1 MMNNAIVRPFANSEV
16 QVLRQLIFHTID
28 DAYTGVYGPHSIQY
42 FKEYHSCSKIL
53 ADAGEGYTVVV
64 ELNERI
70 VGTGTV
76 CGTNVCRVF
85 VSPSFQGRGL
95 GRMVMEALENS
106 ALSQGLCNL
115 DLHASLPSQAFYQH
129 LGYRLREDAF
139 IQVSDDERLDYFY
152 MEKALSGG
160 LTRNSETIPLSGESG
175 EQMVIR
181 QALPG
186 DAPAMARINVATWRD
201 SYGQFL
207 PQQLLEELSYAQK
220 QAEIE
225 DYFARW
231 EENQAVAFVAVNQS
245 EEMMAFIM
253 AGKNRNGDP
262 GYMGEIYNLHVEPAF
277 QSQGIGRCLVTRVSE
292 VFRQRGWPTMMVW
305 ALAKN
310 PSRRFYKKLGGRI
323 IARAVDE
330 YRGFVAPIIAY
341 GWNEEKVQ
349 L

>member
-1 MMNNAIVRPFANSEV
+1 MNLPKIRPFIDGDVEAL
-16 QVLRQLIFHTID
+16 QKLIYNTINESYKD
-28 DAYTGVYGPHSIQY
+28 FYGPHSIRY
-42 FKEYHSCSKIL
+42 FKEYHSRSKIL

-76 CGTNVCRVF
+76 CGTNIRRVF
-85 VSPSFQGRGL
+85 ISPAFQGRGW
-95 GRMVMEALENS
+95 GRMVMEALEKN
-106 ALSQGLCNL
+106 ALSQGLNHL
-115 DLHASLPSQAFYQH
+115 NLHASLPSQVFYRH
-129 LGYRLREDAF
+129 LGYRTKEEGF
-139 IQVSDDERLDYFY
+139 IQVSPDERLDYFY
-152 MEKALSGG
+152 MEKTLNGS
-160 LTRNSETIPLSGESG
+160 LTRDSETISLSG

-181 QALPG
+181 KAQPV
-186 DAPAMARINVATWRD
+186 DASAMARINVATWRD

-207 PQQLLEELSYAQK
+207 PQQLLEELSCSQK

-305 ALAKN
+305 ALAEN
-310 PSRRFYKKLGGRI
+310 PGRRFYEKLGGRI

-330 YRGFVAPIIAY
+330 YRGFAAPVIAY
-341 GWNEEKVQ
+341 GWNEEKGQ

>member
-1 MMNNAIVRPFANSEV
+1 MNLPKIRPFIDGDVEAL
-16 QVLRQLIFHTID
+16 QKLIYNTINES
-28 DAYTGVYGPHSIQY
+28 YKGFYGPHSIRY
-42 FKEYHSCSKIL
+42 FKEYHSRSKIL

-76 CGTNVCRVF
+76 CGTNIRRVF
-85 VSPSFQGRGL
+85 ISPAFQGRGW
-95 GRMVMEALENS
+95 GRMVMEALEKN
-106 ALSQGLCNL
+106 ALSQGLNHL
-115 DLHASLPSQAFYQH
+115 NLHASLPSQVFYRH
-129 LGYRLREDAF
+129 LGYRTKEEGF
-139 IQVSDDERLDYFY
+139 IQVSPDERLDYFY
-152 MEKALSGG
+152 MEKTLNRS
-160 LTRNSETIPLSGESG
+160 LTRDSETISLSG

-181 QALPG
+181 KAQPV
-186 DAPAMARINVATWRD
+186 DASAMARINVATWRD

-207 PQQLLEELSYAQK
+207 PQQLLEELSCSQK

-245 EEMMAFIM
+245 EEIIAFIM

-305 ALAKN
+305 ALAEN
-310 PSRRFYKKLGGRI
+310 PGRRFYEKLGGRI

-330 YRGFVAPIIAY
+330 YRGFAAPVIAY
-341 GWNEEKVQ
+341 GWHEEKVQ

>member
-1 MMNNAIVRPFANSEV
+1 MNLPKIRPFIDGDVEAL
-16 QVLRQLIFHTID
+16 QKLIYNTINES
-28 DAYTGVYGPHSIQY
+28 YKGFYGPHSIRY
-42 FKEYHSCSKIL
+42 FKEYHSRSKIL

-76 CGTNVCRVF
+76 CGTNIRRVF
-85 VSPSFQGRGL
+85 ISPAFQGRGW
-95 GRMVMEALENS
+95 GRMVMEALEKN
-106 ALSQGLCNL
+106 ALSQGLNHL
-115 DLHASLPSQAFYQH
+115 NLHASLPSQVFYRH
-129 LGYRLREDAF
+129 LGYRTKEEGF
-139 IQVSDDERLDYFY
+139 IQVSPDERLDYFY
-152 MEKALSGG
+152 MEKTLNRS
-160 LTRNSETIPLSGESG
+160 LTRDSETISLSG

-181 QALPG
+181 KAQPV
-186 DAPAMARINVATWRD
+186 DASAMARINVATWRD

-207 PQQLLEELSYAQK
+207 PQQLLEELSCSQK

-245 EEMMAFIM
+245 EEIIAFIM

-310 PSRRFYKKLGGRI
+310 PSRRFYEKLGGRI

-330 YRGFVAPIIAY
+330 YRGFAAPVIAY
-341 GWNEEKVQ
+341 GWHEEKVQ